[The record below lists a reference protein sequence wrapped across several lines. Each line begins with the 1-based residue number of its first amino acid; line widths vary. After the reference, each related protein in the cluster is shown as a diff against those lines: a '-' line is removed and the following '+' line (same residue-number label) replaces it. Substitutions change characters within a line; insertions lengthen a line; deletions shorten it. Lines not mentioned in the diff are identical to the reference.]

1 MTGRVFLLFFF
12 CFFISSFGDERAWEF
27 FKVDRPCSSERRTRK
42 LPDRKLIRESTLNTL
57 PVVLRVPAAVLRLF
71 VKVHFKFSWLWLFSI
86 YFPSSPA
93 SFFISD
99 SFLLSLSL
107 FVVSKVSLGDS
118 SHRKFKTDCKMQLL
132 KDPTKRFTGS
142 HVQLRNVC
150 KNIRGI
156 VEHFSWIK
164 KKKKKKNGNFSI
176 SNPESIQATSLLSMA
191 SALLELNS
199 K

>member
-86 YFPSSPA
+86 YFPSSFFARFFLYFWLVPA
-93 SFFISD
+93 FSVSVCCIESIARWLFPPEVQDGLQNATFERPNKTVHGFTRSTQKRLQEYSRD
-99 SFLLSLSL
+99 CRTLLLNQ
-107 FVVSKVSLGDS
+107 K
-118 SHRKFKTDCKMQLL
+118 K
-132 KDPTKRFTGS
+132 
-142 HVQLRNVC
+142 
-150 KNIRGI
+150 
-156 VEHFSWIK
+156 EK
-164 KKKKKKNGNFSI
+164 KKKTEIFQFQTRNRYKQHPYF
-176 SNPESIQATSLLSMA
+176 PWLRHF
-191 SALLELNS
+191 
-199 K
+199 